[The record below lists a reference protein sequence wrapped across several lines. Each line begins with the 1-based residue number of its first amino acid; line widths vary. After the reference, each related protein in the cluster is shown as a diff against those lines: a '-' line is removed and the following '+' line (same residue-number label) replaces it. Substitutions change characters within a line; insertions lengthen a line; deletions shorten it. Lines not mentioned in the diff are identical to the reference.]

1 MEKMQLEY
9 NELAREKEVY
19 IVSACGFDS
28 IPADLGTVFFEKTFN
43 GQVNAIE
50 SFMWF
55 KYIGPGTPEKGAALH
70 YGTWES
76 AIYGLAHANEL
87 RGLRSKLF
95 KERLPVIGPVMRER
109 YKQPVSN
116 RNFSSI
122 TLVSL

>member
-1 MEKMQLEY
+1 MAKE
-9 NELAREKEVY
+9 NEVY

-55 KYIGPGTPEKGAALH
+55 KHIGPGTPEKGASLH

-76 AIYGLAHANEL
+76 AVYGLAHANEL

-95 KERLPVIGPVMRER
+95 KEKLPVIGPVMRER
-109 YKQPVSN
+109 
-116 RNFSSI
+116 
-122 TLVSL
+122 